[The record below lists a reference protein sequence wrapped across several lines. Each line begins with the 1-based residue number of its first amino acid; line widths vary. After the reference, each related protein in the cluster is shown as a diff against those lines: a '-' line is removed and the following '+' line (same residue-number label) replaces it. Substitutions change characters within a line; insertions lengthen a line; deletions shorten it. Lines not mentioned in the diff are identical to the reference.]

1 MLRAFQLLIVLGLL
15 FTAASAFAADER
27 HGMLPAV
34 PFSYE
39 GRVAVVV
46 GQPTAIVTRC
56 HPEALLYPVVI
67 INPGGGPAFV
77 MGLIVHDPEEL
88 PQGSRWDIHPM
99 GACADH
105 EGAHD
110 HVHVHLV
117 RR

>member
-15 FTAASAFAADER
+15 FTAASAFAAEER
-27 HGMLPAV
+27 HGMLPAA
-34 PFSYE
+34 PYSYQ

-56 HPEALLYPVVI
+56 HLEALLYPVVI
-67 INPGGGPAFV
+67 INPRGGPAFIT
-77 MGLIVHDPEEL
+77 GLIVPAADEL
-88 PQGSRWDIHPM
+88 PQGSRWDIHQSEP
-99 GACADH
+99 CADH